1 MVMEDG
7 SERSAERM
15 AKLLQSLNEACII
28 TPEQMSQVRRLIA
41 CVDAKGHRPSSVV
54 SVS

>member
-7 SERSAERM
+7 TERSAERM

-28 TPEQMSQVRRLIA
+28 TPEQMSQVSNLPYI
-41 CVDAKGHRPSSVV
+41 CGISECCQGSID
-54 SVS
+54 